1 MRLDVYLSQ
10 NGIKSRE
17 AAKAVIKKGIII
29 DGRTVFKPSFEV
41 TGEEN
46 IVFEDDLK
54 YVGRGGLKL
63 EHAIKTFGIDL
74 DGMVCLDIGA
84 STGGFTDC
92 MLQHDA
98 SYVYA
103 LDVGHGQ
110 LAQKL
115 VCDSRVRNMEGM
127 NIRSVTRSDFDRD
140 IDFIGTDVSFISL
153 KLVLPVI
160 YELLSGKNAVVL
172 IKPQFE
178 CGRAALG
185 KGGIVKSDKVTESVR
200 EDLRAFAEATGFAVE
215 GIIPSPITG
224 GDGNREFLML
234 LSRE

>member
-1 MRLDVYLSQ
+1 
-10 NGIKSRE
+10 
-17 AAKAVIKKGIII
+17 
-29 DGRTVFKPSFEV
+29 
-41 TGEEN
+41 
-46 IVFEDDLK
+46 
-54 YVGRGGLKL
+54 
-63 EHAIKTFGIDL
+63 
-74 DGMVCLDIGA
+74 
-84 STGGFTDC
+84 
-92 MLQHDA
+92 
-98 SYVYA
+98 
-103 LDVGHGQ
+103 
-110 LAQKL
+110 
-115 VCDSRVRNMEGM
+115 MEGM

-224 GDGNREFLML
+224 GDGNGEFLML
-234 LSRE
+234 LKK

>member
-17 AAKAVIKKGIII
+17 AAKSIIKKGVVIN
-29 DGRTVFKPSFEV
+29 GRTVTKPSFDV
-41 TGEEN
+41 TGDEDIVYEN
-46 IVFEDDLK
+46 DMK

-63 EHAIKTFGIDL
+63 EHAIREFELDL
-74 DGMVCLDIGA
+74 TGYVCLDIGA

-92 MLQHDA
+92 MLQSGA

-103 LDVGHGQ
+103 VDVGHGQ

-234 LSRE
+234 LKK